1 MGQITERR
9 DPHQEHA
16 AMADAICRAM
26 ASRTRAGA
34 ALDEC
39 ATVAASIG
47 FCGFS
52 YLVVRSAPIGP
63 ELVHHWTSSG
73 PRWKAM
79 YRSRALHLC
88 DPRILRTQGRSVPV
102 AWDLAPASPDPR
114 ARAFAESA
122 EAHGLGSG
130 VAWSVREEF
139 GQRAIVSWDNP
150 PLPSDAGPVAG
161 SRYDFATLALLAG
174 FVHERMTGRGP
185 GLRRRLAGPSLTP
198 REIECLNLAA
208 RGMTSADIAIKVGI
222 AERTAN
228 FHIGNIIAKLGALNR
243 GEAIARG
250 VALDLVKL

>member
-1 MGQITERR
+1 MEHSERR
-9 DPHQEHA
+9 VPHEDHA

-26 ASRTRAGA
+26 AAQTRPGA
-34 ALDEC
+34 ALGEC
-39 ATVAASIG
+39 AAAVASIG
-47 FCGFS
+47 FSGFS
-52 YLVVRSAPIGP
+52 YLVVRSAPVGA

-73 PRWKAM
+73 PKWKAL
-79 YRSRALHLC
+79 YRSQALHLA

-102 AWDLAPASPDPR
+102 AWDLAPTSADPR
-114 ARAFAESA
+114 AKTFAHSA
-122 EAHGLGSG
+122 GAHGLGSG
-130 VAWSVREEF
+130 VAWSVREEH

-150 PLPSDAGPVAG
+150 RDPQGVERDAA
-161 SRYDFATLALLAG
+161 SRCDFATLALLAA

-185 GLRRRLAGPSLTP
+185 LRRRRLVGPCLTP

-208 RGMTSADIAIKVGI
+208 RGMTSADIAVKVGI

-250 VALDLVKL
+250 MALDLVRL